1 MNTKA
6 SLQIKGGSWALWNSL
21 VDDNTFWALKMKYS
35 NPQKYTKNQHYVPQ
49 FYLKKFTN
57 SNWKL
62 ETLNMNN
69 KKIIKSQSP
78 KHVCSWDYFYVLET
92 WKQDKTSQIFE
103 DMFNYFEDRFAVIY
117 DKLLKEIHETHQIEE
132 NILYG
137 LCEFVAVS
145 RLRGKSFRDLM
156 LKWSQDLMKE
166 LMISNYRMIKI
177 HNPNNEIVK
186 KISSDKELE
195 NIILNWEFNIES
207 NNAEYIKFMADDNCI
222 QWRTNLFRSKK
233 IRIFISDGERNF
245 VTSDACVVE
254 LFPENRSPY
263 GVSFY
268 ERTHYFVLSPNILI
282 EFSDPFNKWKQIKKL
297 HVKKQEVLYYNL
309 LRSMYSNYM
318 YSNSQDNFIVE
329 EYSKVR
335 FQYID
340 KLYKLFPTKFQDE
353 RDAKL
358 KIEKSAKREGIT
370 PDMAYDLLKDS
381 TRRNISIIVKNVLN

>member
-1 MNTKA
+1 MNTNLLLKLKKNYA
-6 SLQIKGGSWALWNSL
+6 NLLLWTI
-21 VDDNTFWALKMKYS
+21 DNDVLLKLKKKYA
-35 NPQKYTKNQHYVPQ
+35 NPANYTKNQHYVPQ
-49 FYLKKFTN
+49 FYLKKFAN
-57 SNWKL
+57 SAGKL
-62 ETLNMNN
+62 ETLDMAH
-69 KKIIKSQSP
+69 KKIFKPQSP
-78 KHVCSWDYFYVLET
+78 SHVCSWDYFYALET
-92 WKQDKTSQIFE
+92 WKQDKISQIFE

-156 LKWSQDLMKE
+156 LKSSQDLMKE

-177 HNPNNEIVK
+177 HNPNNEMVK

-245 VTSDACVVE
+245 VTSDACIVE

-282 EFSDPFNKWKQIKKL
+282 EFSNPFNNWKE
-297 HVKKQEVLYYNL
+297 VKRKRVWKQEVLYYNL

-318 YSNSQDNFIVE
+318 YSNSQDNFILK

-340 KLYKLFPTKFQDE
+340 RLCELFPTKFQDE
-353 RDAKL
+353 KEIKL
-358 KIEKSAKREGIT
+358 EIEKMAIS
-370 PDMAYDLLKDS
+370 PDMVYDLLKDS
-381 TRRNISIIVKNVLN
+381 TKRNITTIVRKVLAKK